1 MNRFAFPLPVVLALA
16 LSGCGL
22 AHMPAKEDSGSLS
35 IRWLEDH
42 ETARTTAA
50 SSGRPILAVLVA
62 GELKDKC

>member
-1 MNRFAFPLPVVLALA
+1 MSRLAPALPAILAFV

-22 AHMPAKEDSGSLS
+22 AHMSAREDSGSLN
-35 IRWLEDH
+35 IRWLEDY
-42 ETARTTAA
+42 ETARSTAA

>member
-1 MNRFAFPLPVVLALA
+1 MSRLALALPAILAFA

-22 AHMPAKEDSGSLS
+22 AHMPAKEDSGSLN
-35 IRWLEDH
+35 IRWLEGY

-62 GELKDKC
+62 GELKENC

>member
-1 MNRFAFPLPVVLALA
+1 MNRLVLALPALLAFA

-22 AHMPAKEDSGSLS
+22 AHMSAREDSGSLNVG
-35 IRWLEDH
+35 WLEDY
-42 ETARTTAA
+42 ETARTTAV

>member
-1 MNRFAFPLPVVLALA
+1 MSRLALALPAILAFA

-22 AHMPAKEDSGSLS
+22 AHMPAREDSGSLN
-35 IRWLEDH
+35 IRWLEDY

-62 GELKDKC
+62 GELKDRC

>member
-1 MNRFAFPLPVVLALA
+1 MNRPGLAVPIFLALA

-22 AHMPAKEDSGSLS
+22 AHMPAREDSGSLN
-35 IRWLEDH
+35 IRWLEDY

-50 SSGRPILAVLVA
+50 SSGHPILAVLVA

>member
-1 MNRFAFPLPVVLALA
+1 MNRLALPLPVVLALA

-22 AHMPAKEDSGSLS
+22 AHMPAREDSGSLN
-35 IRWLEDH
+35 IRWLEDY

>member
-1 MNRFAFPLPVVLALA
+1 MSRLAPALPAILAFA

-22 AHMPAKEDSGSLS
+22 AHMAAKEDSGSLN
-35 IRWLEDH
+35 IRWLEDY

-50 SSGRPILAVLVA
+50 SSARPILAVLVA